1 MKASLNGVLNLSI
14 LDGWWIEGYNGSNGW
29 AFGSETPPGSR
40 DASDATALYNLLEKE
55 VVPLYY
61 SASIDGIP
69 HAWVKKMKETI
80 KSTGAA
86 FSARRMVKEY
96 VNKYYPSLLTSA
108 EDEGRFC
115 TL

>member
-1 MKASLNGVLNLSI
+1 LSI

-29 AFGSETPPGSR
+29 AFGGETPPGLR
-40 DASDATALYNLLEKE
+40 DASDAAALYTLLEKE

-69 HAWVKKMKETI
+69 HGWVKMMKETI
-80 KSTGAA
+80 KSTSAS

-96 VNKYYPSLLTSA
+96 VNKYYPSLLSCAENECRSA
-108 EDEGRFC
+108 PSNNFSK
-115 TL
+115 